1 MALAEV
7 PGLLGVGGQVSA
19 GPSGVELREVG
30 DRVRLELSISA
41 VPVLG
46 AVQLGLPG
54 VDEAA
59 VVQVSQLG
67 TSGFTRCYGHLEQSQ
82 KPLLKSRIVV
92 AVDRDTHGRLARLLA
107 HRPAPRPLPETLHD
121 AVQRHGVVLLRLLGG
136 REGICCHADAF
147 RPGRAPLLSG
157 DFHAA
162 QQFGSERGVTRARLV
177 RLAHGVTGLEGPA
190 DQRPRFVLPVC
201 PWRH

>member
-19 GPSGVELREVG
+19 GPTGVELLEVG

-59 VVQVSQLG
+59 VVQVS
-67 TSGFTRCYGHLEQSQ
+67 
-82 KPLLKSRIVV
+82 
-92 AVDRDTHGRLARLLA
+92 
-107 HRPAPRPLPETLHD
+107 
-121 AVQRHGVVLLRLLGG
+121 
-136 REGICCHADAF
+136 
-147 RPGRAPLLSG
+147 
-157 DFHAA
+157 
-162 QQFGSERGVTRARLV
+162 
-177 RLAHGVTGLEGPA
+177 
-190 DQRPRFVLPVC
+190 
-201 PWRH
+201 